1 MNQARRGLT
10 TEEAA
15 LLRETKGA
23 NVYEKLKRKSFGR
36 RLLENFKDPII
47 RILLI
52 AMGVNL
58 LFTIKNINWA
68 ENAGIILAVL
78 ISTFVSAISEQGS
91 ERAFERLKE
100 EQKKVNAQVLR
111 DGKPVILPVEELV
124 VGDLVFLHPGN
135 RIPADG
141 RILAGMLK
149 VDQSAVNG
157 EAEPTGKRP
166 SRGGAEEEQSRV
178 FAGTMVTEGEAEMLV
193 TAVGSESIYGQIA
206 KDIQRENEESPLKK
220 RLSKLAGT
228 ITKIGYVAAIV
239 VAVTYLFNVFILDS
253 GFDRIEILLRLSNFR
268 FVALNLVKAV
278 TIAMTVIVVAVPE
291 GLPMMITV
299 VLSSNMKKMLK
310 GNVLVRKLVG
320 IETSGCM
327 NILFTDKTGTLTEGK
342 PVCSE
347 MVFGNGNRFDGKRRT
362 GKRLEELLRYQIFLN
377 TSCKEAGG
385 RFFGGNS
392 TEQALAEFWTYEA
405 GNSTVVKDF
414 LPFSSQNKYSVCQI
428 EENGIPLTLF
438 KGAPEMILR
447 NCRSYLDETGE
458 ERPFDGVR
466 MTELVKKLSSKGKR
480 ILALSYSR
488 NKKGREMDKNSV
500 FLAIVVLNDALRK
513 GAREA
518 VKELQNAGVH
528 TVMITGDSKET
539 AEAIGRECGIYENGK
554 SQYILSG
561 QEMAEKTDQW
571 LMENIERLAIV
582 CRALPN
588 DKNRLVKICKKKGL
602 VTGMTGDGI
611 NDAPALKSAD
621 VGFAMGSGA
630 EIAKEASDIIILDNN
645 LQSIINAVLYGRT
658 VFKSIRK
665 FITFQLIM
673 NLCAVGVSLFGQL
686 MGIDNPVTVIQ
697 MLWVNIIMDTLG
709 GLAFAGEYPQRHY
722 LKERP
727 LKREEPIL
735 TGGMLWQILLM
746 GGYGTTMC
754 SCFLGNRHIRSFLG
768 YNSDPLPL
776 LTAFFALFIFTG
788 IVICFTARSERV
800 NLLYG
805 LRKNRPFLLIM
816 MAVTGIQ
823 MLMLYFGGSTFRCV
837 GLTPQALLLVALLAL
852 SVLPVDL
859 VRRIITK
866 SIVKTEQ
873 KKHRKKSPRVSKT
886 EELQKS

>member
-278 TIAMTVIVVAVPE
+278 SVAE
-291 GLPMMITV
+291 NHLGTNR
-299 VLSSNMKKMLK
+299 LSF
-310 GNVLVRKLVG
+310 GQR
-320 IETSGCM
+320 SGFIGKQ
-327 NILFTDKTGTLTEGK
+327 NIHT
-342 PVCSE
+342 
-347 MVFGNGNRFDGKRRT
+347 
-362 GKRLEELLRYQIFLN
+362 
-377 TSCKEAGG
+377 AGG
-385 RFFGGNS
+385 FNTHQLSHQHISFQHFFH
-392 TEQALAEFWTYEA
+392 
-405 GNSTVVKDF
+405 
-414 LPFSSQNKYSVCQI
+414 I
-428 EENGIPLTLF
+428 
-438 KGAPEMILR
+438 GA
-447 NCRSYLDETGE
+447 
-458 ERPFDGVR
+458 
-466 MTELVKKLSSKGKR
+466 
-480 ILALSYSR
+480 
-488 NKKGREMDKNSV
+488 
-500 FLAIVVLNDALRK
+500 
-513 GAREA
+513 
-518 VKELQNAGVH
+518 
-528 TVMITGDSKET
+528 
-539 AEAIGRECGIYENGK
+539 
-554 SQYILSG
+554 
-561 QEMAEKTDQW
+561 
-571 LMENIERLAIV
+571 
-582 CRALPN
+582 
-588 DKNRLVKICKKKGL
+588 
-602 VTGMTGDGI
+602 
-611 NDAPALKSAD
+611 
-621 VGFAMGSGA
+621 
-630 EIAKEASDIIILDNN
+630 
-645 LQSIINAVLYGRT
+645 
-658 VFKSIRK
+658 
-665 FITFQLIM
+665 
-673 NLCAVGVSLFGQL
+673 
-686 MGIDNPVTVIQ
+686 
-697 MLWVNIIMDTLG
+697 
-709 GLAFAGEYPQRHY
+709 
-722 LKERP
+722 
-727 LKREEPIL
+727 
-735 TGGMLWQILLM
+735 
-746 GGYGTTMC
+746 
-754 SCFLGNRHIRSFLG
+754 
-768 YNSDPLPL
+768 
-776 LTAFFALFIFTG
+776 
-788 IVICFTARSERV
+788 
-800 NLLYG
+800 
-805 LRKNRPFLLIM
+805 
-816 MAVTGIQ
+816 
-823 MLMLYFGGSTFRCV
+823 
-837 GLTPQALLLVALLAL
+837 
-852 SVLPVDL
+852 
-859 VRRIITK
+859 
-866 SIVKTEQ
+866 
-873 KKHRKKSPRVSKT
+873 
-886 EELQKS
+886 

>member
-141 RILAGMLK
+141 RILAGTLK

-166 SRGGAEEEQSRV
+166 SRGGAEDEQSRV

-320 IETSGCM
+320 IETSGCAFSVSGLAVFSAG
-327 NILFTDKTGTLTEGK
+327 ISVL
-342 PVCSE
+342 SE
-347 MVFGNGNRFDGKRRT
+347 T
-362 GKRLEELLRYQIFLN
+362 
-377 TSCKEAGG
+377 
-385 RFFGGNS
+385 
-392 TEQALAEFWTYEA
+392 
-405 GNSTVVKDF
+405 
-414 LPFSSQNKYSVCQI
+414 
-428 EENGIPLTLF
+428 
-438 KGAPEMILR
+438 
-447 NCRSYLDETGE
+447 
-458 ERPFDGVR
+458 
-466 MTELVKKLSSKGKR
+466 
-480 ILALSYSR
+480 
-488 NKKGREMDKNSV
+488 
-500 FLAIVVLNDALRK
+500 
-513 GAREA
+513 
-518 VKELQNAGVH
+518 
-528 TVMITGDSKET
+528 ET
-539 AEAIGRECGIYENGK
+539 AMLSCG
-554 SQYILSG
+554 
-561 QEMAEKTDQW
+561 
-571 LMENIERLAIV
+571 
-582 CRALPN
+582 
-588 DKNRLVKICKKKGL
+588 
-602 VTGMTGDGI
+602 
-611 NDAPALKSAD
+611 
-621 VGFAMGSGA
+621 
-630 EIAKEASDIIILDNN
+630 
-645 LQSIINAVLYGRT
+645 T
-658 VFKSIRK
+658 V
-665 FITFQLIM
+665 
-673 NLCAVGVSLFGQL
+673 LCA
-686 MGIDNPVTVIQ
+686 
-697 MLWVNIIMDTLG
+697 
-709 GLAFAGEYPQRHY
+709 
-722 LKERP
+722 
-727 LKREEPIL
+727 
-735 TGGMLWQILLM
+735 
-746 GGYGTTMC
+746 C
-754 SCFLGNRHIRSFLG
+754 SIATIS
-768 YNSDPLPL
+768 
-776 LTAFFALFIFTG
+776 
-788 IVICFTARSERV
+788 
-800 NLLYG
+800 
-805 LRKNRPFLLIM
+805 
-816 MAVTGIQ
+816 
-823 MLMLYFGGSTFRCV
+823 
-837 GLTPQALLLVALLAL
+837 
-852 SVLPVDL
+852 
-859 VRRIITK
+859 
-866 SIVKTEQ
+866 
-873 KKHRKKSPRVSKT
+873 
-886 EELQKS
+886 